1 MLPSANFGRIHVL
14 PRLLLAAT
22 CVVALFAVATAAQSP
37 ATRPPPDIAYPQN
50 DYSDPKTWLCR
61 PDLPESKNACN
72 ADLTTTIVGAD
83 GKLARESW
91 EPNPSAAI
99 DCFYAYPTCRRTR
112 PSTAT

>member
-1 MLPSANFGRIHVL
+1 MLKQFVIGA
-14 PRLLLAAT
+14 
-22 CVVALFAVATAAQSP
+22 ALFAGLGGASP
-37 ATRPPPDIAYPQN
+37 ARAQAPAAAPPAEAPKPN

-72 ADLTTTIVGAD
+72 VDLTTTIVGAD